1 MHLKPFIIFTLV
13 SLFLLGCSLTPTEM
27 KTAQRIM
34 EANPDSA
41 LLILQKLHPNQSL
54 SDADRALYGILLFRA
69 LDKSNKPL
77 QPDSVITFSLHYY
90 QNINDKPHLAICY
103 FYKARLYR
111 KAQRYDNATELYLKA
126 LDLLQSNKDYK
137 LLGNI
142 YSDMGDI
149 CSIQTDYKES
159 LNKYKQAID
168 CYKKAGD
175 TIQASYKVIDI
186 GRMYC
191 FLKNYNKAQLF
202 YKQALK
208 QTSDSMLQ
216 GSAYQ
221 EIGIN
226 FYKANQFDSAQYYL
240 RKSLHFPFKGT
251 NYAIRYYIL
260 ADLFFDINEFDSAFN
275 YATKAL
281 KYPTTFYN
289 QRDCYR
295 ILANAE
301 YSRHNFKNV
310 SYYMSKYQDCTDSVR
325 KIEAQTKISV
335 LEDIHQTNGAFS
347 KSKQFLRLL
356 AMVIPILLLIGLTIV
371 IRLRK
376 RSKKKEIE
384 LKQTEVKLT
393 EKQRLLKDS
402 IVQKIEESK
411 LLQTQNQPKIS
422 QSQQERIFLDIYSV
436 NLHLNDWAAFKKL
449 MNQTFNN
456 IVDTLE
462 SENPDINHK
471 EIIWS
476 CLFLLKI
483 STPDITLI
491 LDCQVSSLYKI
502 KQRLAQKMQLKTTKE
517 LESRLQI
524 LSEVK

>member
-1 MHLKPFIIFTLV
+1 M
-13 SLFLLGCSLTPTEM
+13 
-27 KTAQRIM
+27 
-34 EANPDSA
+34 
-41 LLILQKLHPNQSL
+41 
-54 SDADRALYGILLFRA
+54 
-69 LDKSNKPL
+69 
-77 QPDSVITFSLHYY
+77 
-90 QNINDKPHLAICY
+90 
-103 FYKARLYR
+103 
-111 KAQRYDNATELYLKA
+111 
-126 LDLLQSNKDYK
+126 DL
-137 LLGNI
+137 
-142 YSDMGDI
+142 
-149 CSIQTDYKES
+149 
-159 LNKYKQAID
+159 
-168 CYKKAGD
+168 
-175 TIQASYKVIDI
+175 IQASYKMIDI
-186 GRMYC
+186 GRI
-191 FLKNYNKAQLF
+191 FRIQKKYNEAWQF
-202 YKQALK
+202 YKQALS
-208 QTSDSMLQ
+208 QTNDSILQ
-216 GSAYQ
+216 GLAYQ
-221 EIGIN
+221 EIGVN
-226 FYKANQFDSAQYYL
+226 YYLSKNYDSARYFLQ
-240 RKSLHFPFKGT
+240 KSLLFPYKGT
-251 NYAIRYYIL
+251 NYAIRNYFL
-260 ADLFFDINEFDSAFN
+260 ADLFFDVNKLDSSIN

-281 KYPTTFYN
+281 QFPSTFYN

-325 KIEAQTKISV
+325 KIEAQTKTSV